1 MKPEPGRL
9 GSRALLSRVLRR
21 AATAFRSEWAFLLL
35 LVLII
40 FVPLGF
46 LEALIGQVDADE
58 LSPEL
63 GLVAVTVVVT
73 ALMGEVLYSGAVAA
87 LLAKTPAGEQPSI
100 ARLVRELA
108 WGRLIAADVLVSL
121 LVVIGLVLLI
131 APGVIFLA
139 WFAFVAPV
147 IEIEDRGLRDSFWR
161 SRELVRGRFWIVLA
175 IILGV
180 TLASE
185 AAITGLVELAHSVLG
200 EGLLAE
206 WLPGGAGGGVRHRAQ
221 HRQVRDRVRVGPG
234 LIQVDAMPVGEPLH
248 RLDLPLAVDERPLDI
263 ARERPVRRHLVAGPD
278 PALEAEHLG
287 EQLDER
293 TARRADYENRA
304 PGVLMHVDLFHHL
317 RIDPGEDAGEQVRG
331 HARDLRFGNSPEQ
344 VLDHGEQRLCALVGR
359 AAEAKAQVVETPRRE
374 LAAPNH
380 A

>member
-206 WLPGGAGGGVRHRAQ
+206 WLAESAGDVLTNPPYA
-221 HRQVRDRVRVGPG
+221 VVVV
-234 LIQVDAMPVGEPLH
+234 L
-248 RLDLPLAVDERPLDI
+248 LAVELM
-263 ARERPVRRHLVAGPD
+263 RERG
-278 PALEAEHLG
+278 EA
-287 EQLDER
+287 
-293 TARRADYENRA
+293 
-304 PGVLMHVDLFHHL
+304 P
-317 RIDPGEDAGEQVRG
+317 P
-331 HARDLRFGNSPEQ
+331 HA
-344 VLDHGEQRLCALVGR
+344 
-359 AAEAKAQVVETPRRE
+359 
-374 LAAPNH
+374 
-380 A
+380 